1 MKRSTYLITIL
12 VLAAK
17 TMFAQPYTLPF
28 QEMYNGT
35 TSLSTYTSSALNLIT
50 TTKNW
55 ELTESIIRSPEVT
68 PGIAFKTFSEGGYL
82 LSPEINIT
90 SGTALEVNFMARM
103 VLNDI
108 GADAAAKKTNNL
120 LRNIYV
126 ILGNDTIYDHHK
138 FYEDGTTPLFQNPI
152 RFMAGYIYEGSSPV
166 KLKFIGKNTY
176 QGVWT
181 SNQDGLIIMSR
192 SAVTNN
198 TGTLVR
204 ATDTVPAL
212 NISYGHNINM
222 GTINLNT
229 NPAGTTVNKSFSFKG
244 VNMVGDVVLSDANAT
259 NISLPVK
266 TYVPVSGSVN
276 ETVAL
281 NITVPANPGTYTEKL
296 TVVADADRANN
307 TTNTMI
313 RSTRSIWVRYS
324 VTDTSTDI
332 DALTT
337 KTQITTT
344 NGLIRIQSPT
354 ATDVEVFSTSGVLIK
369 NLKNVANA
377 TFNLPKGLYM
387 VKTGSQ
393 ITKITL

>member
-1 MKRSTYLITIL
+1 
-12 VLAAK
+12 
-17 TMFAQPYTLPF
+17 
-28 QEMYNGT
+28 
-35 TSLSTYTSSALNLIT
+35 
-50 TTKNW
+50 
-55 ELTESIIRSPEVT
+55 
-68 PGIAFKTFSEGGYL
+68 
-82 LSPEINIT
+82 
-90 SGTALEVNFMARM
+90 
-103 VLNDI
+103 
-108 GADAAAKKTNNL
+108 
-120 LRNIYV
+120 
-126 ILGNDTIYDHHK
+126 
-138 FYEDGTTPLFQNPI
+138 
-152 RFMAGYIYEGSSPV
+152 
-166 KLKFIGKNTY
+166 
-176 QGVWT
+176 
-181 SNQDGLIIMSR
+181 MSR